1 MYEPV
6 QMSTRAVF
14 HFFLTLFLLQMKA
27 QPFSGTRLE
36 RKVKCYG
43 DAVLNVSIL
52 RAIPF
57 ARLATPLLLA
67 AAFTDQ

>member
-1 MYEPV
+1 
-6 QMSTRAVF
+6 
-14 HFFLTLFLLQMKA
+14 LFLLQMKA

-43 DAVLNVSIL
+43 DSVLNVSIL

-67 AAFTDQ
+67 AALTDQ